1 MDSLNSEGNF
11 FYSSVKH
18 NFTEALCLWCAMYVH
33 ITLRLMAFK
42 CFRYYFL
49 TCFLLGKIVLIAIDK
64 KGTDP
69 ISYLSRG
76 WKKLEK

>member
-1 MDSLNSEGNF
+1 MVCYD
-11 FYSSVKH
+11 
-18 NFTEALCLWCAMYVH
+18 VH

-49 TCFLLGKIVLIAIDK
+49 TCLLLAKIVLTDIDK

-69 ISYLSRG
+69 ISYFLVKRV
-76 WKKLEK
+76 EKIGKVKITMGAC